1 MPRLFLRKIF
11 KPEIIWLPARKS
23 LGFIVALGAYGERSL
38 SLVQRAL
45 INFTRLHWAQ
55 TLYLG
60 QPPLSR
66 PGGRPPPSSRPLHAP
81 LGAKDS
87 QARCLAVST
96 PTKLPLKIILGVME
110 FLNYLIR

>member
-60 QPPLSR
+60 QPPFSR
-66 PGGRPPPSSRPLHAP
+66 LGGRPPLSRPLHAP
-81 LGAKDS
+81 SGAKDS
-87 QARCLAVST
+87 QARCLAVLT
-96 PTKLPLKIILGVME
+96 PTKLPLKIILGAME